1 MIGADLMVLLFG
13 LGLIALALPT
23 GRVAMQSARA
33 VQRGRTILFGVGTVL
48 MLLAGLYCVAL
59 GLLRLFHS

>member
-23 GRVAMQSARA
+23 GWVAIRSARA
-33 VQRGRTILFGVGTVL
+33 TRPAQTILFGVGTAL
-48 MLLAGLYCVAL
+48 MVLAGLYFAAL
-59 GLLRLFHS
+59 ALLRLFHS

>member
-1 MIGADLMVLLFG
+1 MIGADIMVLLFG

-33 VQRGRTILFGVGTVL
+33 TKRGQTILFGVGTAL
-48 MLLAGLYCVAL
+48 MVLAGLYFAAL
-59 GLLRLFHS
+59 ALLRLFHT